1 MFLHHTGSKKI
12 NMQVEVLNI
21 KGKKTGR
28 TIELPDEIFGAEPN
42 DHVIYLAV
50 KQYLAAQRQGTHKV
64 KTRAEVHGASR
75 KLHRQKGTG
84 GSRKGNIRNP
94 LYKGGGTIF
103 GPKPHGYDIKLNRK
117 VKDLAKI
124 SALSFKAKD
133 NAIVV
138 VEDMSLDTPKT
149 KSFTDM
155 LGNLEVYGKKAL
167 FVMPEYNDNVYLSYR
182 NVPFVKGTLL
192 SDMNTYDVVN
202 ADVLVLTESA
212 AKIFTEVE
220 TETEA

>member
-1 MFLHHTGSKKI
+1 
-12 NMQVEVLNI
+12 MQIEVLNT

-28 TIELPDEIFGAEPN
+28 TVELPEEIFGVEPN
-42 DHVIYLAV
+42 NHVVYLAV

-64 KTRAEVHGASR
+64 KTRAEVQGASR

-103 GPKPHGYDIKLNRK
+103 GPKPHTYDIKVNRK

-124 SALSFKAKD
+124 SALSYKAKE

-138 VEDMSLDTPKT
+138 VEDITMDAPKT
-149 KSFTDM
+149 KTFMDI
-155 LGNLEVYGKKAL
+155 LGKLKVADKKAL
-167 FVMPEYNDNVYLSYR
+167 FISPECNDNVELSIR
-182 NVPFVKGTLL
+182 NVPSVLNVLL
-192 SDMNTYDVVN
+192 SDINTYDIVN
-202 ADVLVLTESA
+202 SEVLILTESA
-212 AKIFTEVE
+212 AKVFAEEEVAA
-220 TETEA
+220 EA

>member
-1 MFLHHTGSKKI
+1 
-12 NMQVEVLNI
+12 MQVEVLKI
-21 KGKKTGR
+21 DGKKTGR
-28 TIELPDEIFGAEPN
+28 KVELPDDIFGVEPN
-42 DHVIYLAV
+42 QHVVYLAV

-138 VEDMSLDTPKT
+138 VEDMSLETPKT

-155 LGNLEVYGKKAL
+155 LSNLEVYGKKAL

-182 NVPFVKGTLL
+182 NVPFVKGALL

-212 AKIFTEVE
+212 AKFFTEVE